1 MGSSL
6 NFQRRARELETL
18 GKAPVDLLVI
28 GGGVTGA
35 GVALDAASRGLS
47 VVLAE
52 KHDLAFGT
60 SRWSSKL
67 IHGGLRYLLSADVR
81 LARLC
86 AAERAIMMGCT
97 ASHLVRPLTE
107 VVPLLPSTGW
117 RVQATVRGTF
127 AMGDVLRLAT
137 ATNRRLLGHS
147 RRLSPDAV
155 TAYIPGVRQNGLRG
169 GIAFD
174 EGQLL
179 DDARLT
185 ICIART
191 AASFGANILTR
202 MEATQATGKGARL
215 LDRTDGRVYDVD
227 ARAVINATGV
237 WAADLAPSLKLRPT
251 RGSHLV
257 LSRAKFPGLKAAL
270 LVPDPRRFGRVV
282 YALPAPDGR
291 VYVGLTD
298 EDDGGNDLDFPAA
311 SEAEITFLIETINLG
326 LQQPVARADVLGTFS
341 GLRPLFDTGGDGGD
355 RQLSRRHVVV
365 RSPDGLVSVV
375 GGKLTIYRK
384 MAQDA
389 VDAALE
395 VSGQSALPC
404 RTSEIRLVGAADSQ
418 TLAAVAAPGR
428 LVRTYGTEAPAVL
441 AYSAGD
447 AGLLEPLGP
456 GTSVTAAELLF
467 GVEHEGALSEDD
479 LLDRRTRLGLVKAD
493 RDSGQRMAQL
503 ALKAGGVPAEAG
515 SA

>member
-6 NFQRRARELETL
+6 NFQRRSRELETL

-86 AAERAIMMGCT
+86 AAERAIMMGRT
-97 ASHLVRPLTE
+97 ATHLVRPLTE

-127 AMGDVLRLAT
+127 AMGDALRLAT
-137 ATNRRLLGHS
+137 ATDRRLLGRS
-147 RRLSPDAV
+147 RRLSPEAV
-155 TAYIPGVRQNGLRG
+155 TACIPGVRQDGLRG

-174 EGQLL
+174 EGQLF

-185 ICIART
+185 VCIART
-191 AASFGANILTR
+191 AASFGAIILTR
-202 MEATQATGKGARL
+202 MEATHATGKGARL
-215 LDRTDGRVYDVD
+215 QDRTDGQAYDVD
-227 ARAVINATGV
+227 AKAVINATGV

-257 LSRAKFPGLKAAL
+257 LSRAKLPGLKAAL
-270 LVPDPRRFGRVV
+270 VVPDPRRFGRVV

-291 VYVGLTD
+291 IYVGLTD
-298 EDDGGNDLDFPAA
+298 DDDTGDDLDSPAA
-311 SEAEITFLIETINLG
+311 SEAEITFLLETINLG
-326 LQQPVARADVLGTFS
+326 LQQPVARSDVLGTFS
-341 GLRPLFDTGGDGGD
+341 GLRPLFDAGADGDA
-355 RQLSRRHVVV
+355 QLSRRHVVV
-365 RSPDGLVSVV
+365 RSPDGLVTVV

-384 MAQDA
+384 MAQEA
-389 VDAALE
+389 VDTALE
-395 VSGQSALPC
+395 VSGQRALPS
-404 RTSEIRLVGAADSQ
+404 RTSEIRLVGAADHQ
-418 TLAAVAAPGR
+418 TLAAVPAPGR
-428 LVRTYGTEAPAVL
+428 LVRAYGTEAPNVL
-441 AYSAGD
+441 ACSAGD
-447 AGLLEPLGP
+447 PELVQPLGP
-456 GTSVTAAELLF
+456 GTSVTGAELVF
-467 GVEHEGALSEDD
+467 GVEHEGALSVDD

-493 RDSGQRMAQL
+493 RDSGQRMAQW
-503 ALKAGGVPAEAG
+503 ALKAGGVPAQAKP
-515 SA
+515 A

>member
-6 NFQRRARELETL
+6 NFQRRSRELETL
-18 GKAPVDLLVI
+18 GKVPVDLLVI

-52 KHDLAFGT
+52 KHDLASGT

-86 AAERAIMMGCT
+86 AAERAIMMGRT

-117 RVQATVRGTF
+117 RVQAAVRGTF
-127 AMGDVLRLAT
+127 AMGDALGLAT
-137 ATNRRLLGHS
+137 ATNRRLLGRS

-155 TAYIPGVRQNGLRG
+155 TACIPGVRQNGLRG

-174 EGQLL
+174 EGQLF

-191 AASFGANILTR
+191 AASFGAIILTR

-215 LDRTDGRVYDVD
+215 LDRTDGRTYDVD

-237 WAADLAPSLKLRPT
+237 WAADLAPALKLRPT

-257 LSRAKFPGLKAAL
+257 LSQAKFPGLKAAL
-270 LVPDPRRFGRVV
+270 VVPDPRRFGHVV

-291 VYVGLTD
+291 IYVGLTD
-298 EDDGGNDLDFPAA
+298 EDDTGVDLDSPAA

-326 LQQPVARADVLGTFS
+326 LQQPVARSDVLGTFS
-341 GLRPLFDTGGDGGD
+341 GLRPLFDAGADGG
-355 RQLSRRHVVV
+355 QLSRRHAVV

-384 MAQDA
+384 MAQEA
-389 VDAALE
+389 VDTALD
-395 VSGQSALPC
+395 VSGKWAQPC
-404 RTSEIRLVGAADSQ
+404 RTSEIRLVGAADAQ
-418 TLAAVAAPGR
+418 TLAAVPAPGR
-428 LVRTYGTEAPAVL
+428 LVSAYGTEAPDVL
-441 AYSAGD
+441 ACSGGD
-447 AGLLEPLGP
+447 PELLQPLGP
-456 GTSVTAAELLF
+456 GTLVTGAELVF
-467 GVEHEGALSEDD
+467 GVENEGALSEDD

-493 RDSGQRMAQL
+493 RDSGQPMAQW
-503 ALKAGGVPAEAG
+503 ALKAGGVPVQAG
-515 SA
+515 PA

>member
-6 NFQRRARELETL
+6 NFQRRTQELETL

-86 AAERAIMMGCT
+86 AAERAILMGRT
-97 ASHLVRPLTE
+97 APHLVRPLTE
-107 VVPLLPSTGW
+107 VIPLLPSTGW

-127 AMGDVLRLAT
+127 AMGDALRLAS
-137 ATNRRLLGHS
+137 ATDRHLLGRS

-155 TAYIPGVRQNGLRG
+155 ADCIPGVRRTGLRG
-169 GIAFD
+169 GIAFE

-191 AASFGANILTR
+191 AASFGAVILTR

-215 LDRTDGRVYDVD
+215 LDRIDGRTYDVD

-270 LVPDPRRFGRVV
+270 VVPDPQRFGRVV
-282 YALPAPDGR
+282 YALPAPDDR

-298 EDDGGNDLDFPAA
+298 EADTGDDLDFPEA
-311 SEAEITFLIETINLG
+311 SEDEITFLIETINLG
-326 LQQPVARADVLGTFS
+326 LQQPVGRADVLGTFS
-341 GLRPLFDTGGDGGD
+341 GLRPLFDNGAG
-355 RQLSRRHVVV
+355 RNAELSRRHAVV

-384 MAQDA
+384 MAQEA
-389 VDAALE
+389 VDAALD
-395 VSGQSALPC
+395 VSGLQALPC

-418 TLAAVAAPGR
+418 TLEVVAAPGR
-428 LVRTYGTEAPAVL
+428 LVRTYGTEAPAVI
-441 AYSAGD
+441 ACSAG
-447 AGLLEPLGP
+447 AVELLQPLGP
-456 GTSVTAAELLF
+456 RTSISAAELLF

-479 LLDRRTRLGLVKAD
+479 LLDRRTRLGLVKSD
-493 RDSGQRMAQL
+493 RDSGQRMAQW
-503 ALKAGGVPAEAG
+503 ALKAGGAPAQAG
-515 SA
+515 PA